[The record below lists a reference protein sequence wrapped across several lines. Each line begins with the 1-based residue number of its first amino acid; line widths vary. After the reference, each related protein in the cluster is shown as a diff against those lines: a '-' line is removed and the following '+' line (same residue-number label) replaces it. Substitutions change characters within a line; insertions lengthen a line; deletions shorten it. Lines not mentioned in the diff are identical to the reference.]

1 MKNLN
6 QKSVTNEYAK
16 GKRGLKREKWKEIDS
31 VHRLANHILFTDEN
45 KVYLGR
51 FYIWYLN
58 V

>member
-16 GKRGLKREKWKEIDS
+16 GKRGLKREKWKENDS
-31 VHRLANHILFTDEN
+31 VHTLANHIYYLRTKTKFT
-45 KVYLGR
+45 LGV
-51 FYIWYLN
+51 FIWYLN